1 MNGYLLIS
9 LLKNKIKQQFNL
21 MSIKLRT
28 NMKFP
33 MRQIKMLSNQA
44 YHCAHFHKHYKLS

>member
-9 LLKNKIKQQFNL
+9 LLKKKNKTTINL
-21 MSIKLRT
+21 ISIKLRT

-44 YHCAHFHKHYKLS
+44 YHCAHFHKRYKLS